1 MAGVGLSRRFAPI
14 AALDVGGSKVTCLIA
29 ERGEDGGLDIVGAGV
44 QACAGLKSGAIV
56 DLEATETAIVNAV
69 HDAETEAGVG
79 VEQVVVNVSAGQPT
93 SQIVA
98 VEIPIAERRVA
109 EEDVR
114 YALEAGCDA
123 DDVPGA
129 AQGRELIHT
138 IPIAYAVDD
147 VKGVRDPRGMYG
159 DLLGVNMHVVTAQA
173 NAVRTLAAALERCR
187 LDVEMLC
194 VSPIA
199 AGLGALVDDEMELGC
214 AVLDIGAGVSSIAVF
229 FDGQAVWCDSV
240 PLGGG
245 HITADLARG
254 LCIPL
259 AQAERLKTLHG
270 GALAA
275 AEDAGDAVAAPA
287 LGEEDGGDDRRISRA
302 QLVEIIEPRLAE
314 IFEAVGGKMAAAGFE
329 EVSGRRV
336 VLSGGGAQLSGVREY
351 AARALDKEARIGR
364 PLAKGQMGGR
374 GPLRGL
380 DAALSEPET
389 TTAVGLL
396 RYAAQHRGA
405 EQGAYAPDPRR
416 GRGGVAAKLGQWI
429 KENF

>member
-1 MAGVGLSRRFAPI
+1 MASVGLTRRMEPI
-14 AALDVGGSKVTCLIA
+14 AALDVGGAKACCLIA
-29 ERGEDGGLDIVGAGV
+29 ERGTDGGLDIVGAGV
-44 QACAGLKSGAIV
+44 QACAGLRSGAIV

-79 VEQVVVNVSAGQPT
+79 VERVVVNVSAGRPS

-98 VEIPIAERRVA
+98 VEVPLAERRVA

-147 VKGVRDPRGMYG
+147 VKGVRDPRGMFG

-214 AVLDIGAGVSSIAVF
+214 AVIDLGAGVTSIAVF
-229 FDGQAVWCDSV
+229 FDGQAVWCDSI

-254 LCIPL
+254 LCVPL

-270 GALAA
+270 GALSA
-275 AEDAGDAVAAPA
+275 AEDAADAVAAPG
-287 LGEEDGGDDRRISRA
+287 LGEEDGDDRRISRA
-302 QLVEIIEPRLAE
+302 QLIEIIEPRLAE
-314 IFEAVGGKMAAAGFE
+314 IFDAVSAKMSDAGFE
-329 EVSGRRV
+329 DVSGRRV
-336 VLSGGGAQLSGVREY
+336 VLTGGGAQLSGVREY
-351 AARALDKEARIGR
+351 AARALNKEARIGR

-380 DAALSEPET
+380 DAALSGPDV
-389 TTAVGLL
+389 TA
-396 RYAAQHRGA
+396 A
-405 EQGAYAPDPRR
+405 
-416 GRGGVAAKLGQWI
+416 
-429 KENF
+429 